1 MRTSTRVEDKVEI
14 LFGEAAD
21 RCALAVDE
29 ATQGADGDAAAEGD
43 ENDSHKWQD
52 ALQQVQEAVM
62 EEFKAARIYPHVH
75 ARYQQ
80 DAHAQS
86 FVPRLRDGS
95 LTQARACP
103 ARWVAGRQER
113 CARRGRASREW

>member
-1 MRTSTRVEDKVEI
+1 M
-14 LFGEAAD
+14 
-21 RCALAVDE
+21 
-29 ATQGADGDAAAEGD
+29 DAAPLAPACGLLLDEIAWFDLKEGRY
-43 ENDSHKWQD
+43 
-52 ALQQVQEAVM
+52 EARVPRAARAAM
-62 EEFKAARIYPHVH
+62 EEFKAARVYPHIH

-95 LTQARACP
+95 LTQARARP